1 MLQKSQPLLATA
13 IVLTLTGTA
22 PALHAGEAGSFVGG
36 LVGAAIG
43 TAIMQNRGRSN
54 SNRSAPARRDAA
66 PAPRVDKE
74 AVNLQKAL
82 AAAGYYAGPMDGQL
96 DSYAT
101 KSSIMQFQQRYG
113 MVPTGI
119 LTPDVTGILTY
130 QGELAELSGY
140 LNYQGFE
147 QKASAQRLQAAL
159 KTEGVYSSKIDGAL
173 GPGSRRSISLY
184 QESRGMIGTG
194 ALLPDQEAALISG
207 AREKLAQQK
216 SQSDN
221 QLMQIAQRSS
231 PAQPQYQAQP
241 GYQQQPA
248 YQQPAYQAPQP
259 VPMPVAAPSLDP
271 FAAQTAMRAPTQAE
285 TPVPAAPTQAPV
297 PQGMERPNLYI
308 LSIGV
313 SKYSDKDYNLTFADT
328 DAEAI
333 TRAFKSQQGKLY
345 NRVETK
351 LLTNTLADRDNILD
365 GLEWLIRET
374 TQKDMAVIFVA
385 GHGVKDG
392 GGQYYFMSHDTDLDT
407 LRRTGVKW
415 YEFQDTIE
423 RLPGTRW
430 LLADTCHSGAITGKR
445 GLTRDATDITD
456 ALRDLRKVEG
466 GVVVMSAATG
476 REASEE
482 NPSWGHGAFTLAL
495 VEGIEQM
502 KANFNN
508 DHRIDIKEL
517 DLYVTNRVKELT
529 GGRQHPMTEI
539 PTVLPNFPVAIA
551 K

>member
-1 MLQKSQPLLATA
+1 
-13 IVLTLTGTA
+13 
-22 PALHAGEAGSFVGG
+22 
-36 LVGAAIG
+36 
-43 TAIMQNRGRSN
+43 
-54 SNRSAPARRDAA
+54 
-66 PAPRVDKE
+66 
-74 AVNLQKAL
+74 
-82 AAAGYYAGPMDGQL
+82 MDGKL

-101 KSSIMQFQQRYG
+101 KSAIMQFQQRYG

-119 LTPDVTGILTY
+119 LTPDITGILSY
-130 QGELAELSGY
+130 QAELAELSGY
-140 LNYQGFE
+140 LNYQGYDK
-147 QKASAQRLQAAL
+147 KASGQRLQAAL
-159 KTEGVYSSKIDGAL
+159 KVEGVYSAKIDGAL
-173 GPGSRRSISLY
+173 GAGSRQAISLY
-184 QESRGMIGTG
+184 QQSRGMPTTG
-194 ALLPDQEAALISG
+194 ALLPDQEAALIRG
-207 AREKLAQQK
+207 AIEKLGQQRA
-216 SQSDN
+216 QSDN
-221 QLMQIAQRSS
+221 QLMQIAQRNSA
-231 PAQPQYQAQP
+231 PQP
-241 GYQQQPA
+241 GYQPQPA
-248 YQQPAYQAPQP
+248 YQYQAPAP
-259 VPMPVAAPSLDP
+259 APMPVAAPADP
-271 FAAQTAMRAPTQAE
+271 FSAQTAMRSPEPAPAPQ
-285 TPVPAAPTQAPV
+285 AAPQAPV
-297 PQGMERPNLYI
+297 PEGVERPNLYI

-313 SKYSDKDYNLTFADT
+313 SKYSDKDYNLTYADT
-328 DAEAI
+328 DAEAV

-392 GGQYYFMSHDTDLDT
+392 GGQYYFMPHDTSLEN

-445 GLTRDATDITD
+445 GLTRDATDISD

-482 NPSWGHGAFTLAL
+482 NTSWGHGAFTLAL

-539 PTVLPNFPVAIA
+539 PKVLPNFPVAIA